1 MYTAQGRVP
10 RPCTRQSPNNRALV
24 RLVPTSSD
32 RCFFGRQATLRG
44 CDGYAHY
51 PLAQWRNGQ
60 WADPMLAHAG
70 TEAVRLVPFSSLLL
84 SAESVSKRIPIFS
97 MALAAVPGACDGLQR
112 CTDLSSVQR
121 RARRCAGRECSRGA
135 RSTRVACA
143 EHEKNLLFSAARSAR
158 AEAVRRSRARRREV
172 RALLCTLAVWK
183 GRGCMVSSV

>member
-1 MYTAQGRVP
+1 MWLSWLGP
-10 RPCTRQSPNNRALV
+10 SLV
-24 RLVPTSSD
+24 LLAPLNLT
-32 RCFFGRQATLRG
+32 
-44 CDGYAHY
+44 HY

-84 SAESVSKRIPIFS
+84 SAESVSKQLPIFS
-97 MALAAVPGACDGLQR
+97 MALAAVPGAGDGLQR

-135 RSTRVACA
+135 RSTREACA

>member
-1 MYTAQGRVP
+1 MPSRHHVMGMHTIRWRSGATDSGQI
-10 RPCTRQSPNNRALV
+10 PCL
-24 RLVPTSSD
+24 
-32 RCFFGRQATLRG
+32 
-44 CDGYAHY
+44 
-51 PLAQWRNGQ
+51 
-60 WADPMLAHAG
+60 PMLGLRQCA
-70 TEAVRLVPFSSLLL
+70 LFPFPACWGCRIVHRSL
-84 SAESVSKRIPIFS
+84 AIS

-143 EHEKNLLFSAARSAR
+143 EHEKNLLFSAALPASA
-158 AEAVRRSRARRREV
+158 AAARRSRARRREV